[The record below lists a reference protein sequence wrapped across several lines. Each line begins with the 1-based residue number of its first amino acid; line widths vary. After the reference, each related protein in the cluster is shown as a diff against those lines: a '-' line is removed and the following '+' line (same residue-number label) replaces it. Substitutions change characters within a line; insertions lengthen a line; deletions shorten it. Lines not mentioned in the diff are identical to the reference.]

1 MISKAAFKYF
11 FICIYVLLC
20 FFIFSSYLAAE
31 SIEKP
36 FLWKIEG
43 EKTTSYLFGTIHLP
57 DARVTTLHSSV
68 EQAFKDSEYVYTEI
82 PLDTSD
88 MLAQVNYLML
98 EGDQTLADIVE
109 PDLLQR
115 ADNIVKGINPV
126 LTIDPFLKF
135 KVWALATSLPLLEQ
149 QLNNPGVLPLD
160 AQLYQRAGNEGKGT
174 GGIETIQEQ
183 LGYFDNL
190 TQDEEI
196 KMLRDTIEFMEEADS
211 KEQSLAEEFIR
222 YYMQGD
228 VEAFGQL
235 MVKYIKEDEFSK
247 DFMKKIL
254 DDRNIIMAD
263 RIHNKLTKNPDRSY
277 FFAVGAGHYWN
288 ETGVQ
293 NLLEKKGISLTR
305 VEN

>member
-1 MISKAAFKYF
+1 MNTKSIAKYF
-11 FICIYVLLC
+11 YASIYTLVCFIVLNSHLT
-20 FFIFSSYLAAE
+20 AE
-31 SIEKP
+31 AIEKP

-43 EKTTSYLFGTIHLP
+43 EGASSYLFGTIHLP
-57 DARVTTLHSSV
+57 DARVTRLHSSV

-88 MLAQVNYLML
+88 LMAQVSYLML
-98 EGDQTLADIVE
+98 EGGQTLADIVE
-109 PDLLQR
+109 PELLQR
-115 ADNIVKGINPV
+115 ADRLVKGINPV

-160 AQLYQRAGNEGKGT
+160 AQLYQRAGSEGKGT

-190 TQDEEI
+190 SQDEEI
-196 KMLRDTIEFMEEADS
+196 KMLRDTIEFMEQADS
-211 KEQSLAEEFIR
+211 QDQNLAEEFIQ
-222 YYMQGD
+222 YYLQGD
-228 VEAFGQL
+228 VDAFGEL
-235 MVKYIKEDEFSK
+235 MVKYVQEDEFSK

-254 DDRNIIMAD
+254 HDRNIIMAD
-263 RIHNKLTKNPDRSY
+263 RIHAKLKKNPDRSY
-277 FFAVGAGHYWN
+277 FFAVGAGHYWG

-293 NLLEKKGISLTR
+293 TLLKDKGLNVSRI
-305 VEN
+305 NN